1 MVPTP
6 HPLVP
11 FERYNMT
18 NTMSASNAGRLLIAI
33 VAAGLALSSRGASAT
48 ALTGQPTPGAT
59 AALASTPAAVED
71 AAVQAEASRLTAAF
85 QADPQA
91 MRSSADRAL
100 ASAPHDATIAA

>member
-33 VAAGLALSSRGASAT
+33 VAAGLALNSRGASAT
-48 ALTGQPTPGAT
+48 ALTGQPTRGAT
-59 AALASTPAAVED
+59 AALASTPAGVET
-71 AAVQAEASRLTAAF
+71 AAERAGAGRLTAAF
-85 QADPQA
+85 QTDPQA
-91 MRSSADRAL
+91 MRSSAQREL
-100 ASAPHDATIAA
+100 RS